1 MQGVMKKKALWLLAV
16 LLLIAVTFFAFRP
29 GTIDLDKKL
38 PARIYS
44 VDDPTFAGEGSVS
57 MEGKWKKGLNAVQ
70 FTGKLAFSQPDIVP
84 EDAENAKLIFRD
96 NVCTPVFSTVEG
108 MVLPSAI
115 HSFILDREGKG
126 LIAVL
131 YSEYEEKNNAGTARF
146 NREHFCFI
154 CIGDIDRDKAIELI
168 YSHI

>member
-1 MQGVMKKKALWLLAV
+1 MKKKALWLLAV
-16 LLLIAVTFFAFRP
+16 LLLIAAAFFALRP
-29 GTIDLDKKL
+29 GTKELDEVL
-38 PARIYS
+38 SARIYS
-44 VDDPTFAGEGSVS
+44 VDDPAYREECSVS
-57 MEGKWKKGLNAVQ
+57 MEGKWTKGLSSVR
-70 FTGKLAFSQPDIVP
+70 FTGKLAFSRPDIAP
-84 EDAENAKLIFRD
+84 EDAGYARLIFRD
-96 NVCTPVFSTVEG
+96 NVCTPVFSTNEG
-108 MVLPSAI
+108 MVLPSMI
-115 HSFILDREGKG
+115 HSFILDTEGKG